1 MTNEATVVLPSAPNF
16 RDLGGYTTRDGAR
29 VRAGVAYRSDALHR
43 LGDDDLATLAD
54 LDVRRVVDLRT
65 VFERQSNPDR
75 LPEGAEYTPLDV
87 QGDHS
92 TGADLVAVLSDPA
105 RARTVFADG
114 GAERFMHEVNRIL
127 VSGAD
132 ARAGYAALL
141 RGIAATPG
149 ATVFHCS
156 AGKDRTGWG
165 AALLLTLL
173 GVPRDTVFADYLASN
188 GRLGGLQE
196 SFRAAVEGA
205 GVDLELVWPMVECR
219 TSYLETAFAEV
230 ERAYGTFDAYAAEG
244 LGLSP
249 EELAALRERMLE

>member
-1 MTNEATVVLPSAPNF
+1 MTNQARVVLPTAPNF
-16 RDLGGYTTRDGAR
+16 RDLGGYTTHDGAR
-29 VRAGVAYRSDALHR
+29 VRPGVAYRSDALHR
-43 LGDDDLATLAD
+43 LSDDDLRALGG
-54 LDVRRVVDLRT
+54 LGVRQVVDLRT
-65 VFERQSNPDR
+65 EFERQSNPDR
-75 LPEGAEYTPLDV
+75 VPDGAEYTSLDV

-114 GAERFMHEVNRIL
+114 GAERFMHDVNRIL

-132 ARAGYAALL
+132 ARAGYAELL
-141 RGIAATPG
+141 RRVAAGPG

-173 GVPRDTVFADYLASN
+173 GVPRETVFADYLASN
-188 GRLGGLQE
+188 GRLAHLQE

-219 TSYLETAFAEV
+219 TSYLETAFTEV
-230 ERAYGTFDAYAAEG
+230 EKVYGSFGAYAAEG
-244 LGLSP
+244 LGLAP
-249 EELAALRERMLE
+249 GDLAALRERMLE